1 MLALDPELL
10 IHPDDFEETRTAF
23 ATVAAGDALPRF
35 LNRCQHKTGGF
46 RWLEW
51 SATQEEGRV
60 FAQVRDVTGEVRRRS
75 HQEAVERVTG
85 VGSWEL
91 DLDTRQLYWS
101 PTIYELYG
109 LDPEAYEPRLEQVM
123 AFYLPEVQPLLR
135 RAIDNLTSKGT
146 PYSLTLPF
154 EGKDGQRCWKRLT
167 GNAEVR
173 DGKVIRVFG
182 TSQDVTEERRRQQH
196 VNRLGDV
203 VQRTTNSVVIIDINR
218 QITWCNPAFTKVTGF
233 SLDEVLGKTPDE
245 TFLAPDMHPE
255 TIANVAA
262 ARDTEAGITYEMKWR
277 DKAGRELW
285 VEMNLQP
292 WFENDGEHAGY
303 IVINTDITE
312 RKAYAAKLEQARREA
327 QTARERLAAALE
339 TLADGFVLFDKDD
352 RLVLCNSR
360 YREIYAR
367 SAAAMVPGASFRE
380 ILCHGLK
387 NGEFAEASGREDEW
401 LKERLASH
409 QRCDDVV
416 EQHLGDGRWLR
427 ILERKT
433 PEGGWVGL
441 RIDITGLKR
450 QEAALRASNEELQ
463 AALSGRDRAE
473 RRFSDIAAVSNEWF
487 WEQDENLRFTFI
499 SEGFARNGGKLDDI
513 LGRSRED
520 IFTMREVEK
529 GAERRPRLKAALLAQ
544 EPFDNVVYKARI
556 TAGDERW
563 VRISGAP
570 FYDSDGS
577 FAGYRG
583 VGSDVTQ
590 LYEAM
595 LRAEEAN
602 RAKSQFLATMSHEIR
617 TPLNGVLGMAEELA
631 CVVSDPDQAEQ
642 VETIREFRRAAPE
655 YHQRHSRLLQDRS
668 GQARPGMRSAR
679 RPRSGPQGRSLACER
694 CDRERAGLFGEGGC
708 GVRRILAGR
717 RSDAHTPDPAQSRRQ
732 CGEVYQRGR
741 HPC

>member
-1 MLALDPELL
+1 MYLVESVGSNPGIVDAAPRPDAAAGIRCLPLCGYDQVLGAIHLECPSDEVVDKEQLDLLDSAVSAISLGIAARRRGDERSAFFDSAIEPLCIVDCCGRIRRANCAWERVLGWTTDELLALDPELL

-23 ATVAAGDALPRF
+23 ETVADGDPLPRF

-135 RAIDNLTSKGT
+135 SAIDNLTSKGT

-167 GNAEVR
+167 GNAEIR

-233 SLDEVLGKTPDE
+233 SLDEVLGKTPEE

-262 ARDTEAGITYEMKWR
+262 ARDTEAGITCEMKWR

-387 NGEFAEASGREDEW
+387 NGEFADAIGREEEW

-441 RIDITGLKR
+441 RIDITGTQAAGSGSARFERRTAGGVIGPR
-450 QEAALRASNEELQ
+450 QGRATVQRYRGGQQRLVLGTGRKSSVHLHFGGICAQRWQTGRHPRPLARRHIHDAGGREGGRKAPEVEGGPPGAGALRQCRLQGPHHRRRRAMGPDQRRAFLRFRRILRRLSRGRQRRDAALRGD
-463 AALSGRDRAE
+463 AA
-473 RRFSDIAAVSNEWF
+473 RR
-487 WEQDENLRFTFI
+487 
-499 SEGFARNGGKLDDI
+499 GGK
-513 LGRSRED
+513 
-520 IFTMREVEK
+520 
-529 GAERRPRLKAALLAQ
+529 
-544 EPFDNVVYKARI
+544 
-556 TAGDERW
+556 
-563 VRISGAP
+563 
-570 FYDSDGS
+570 
-577 FAGYRG
+577 
-583 VGSDVTQ
+583 
-590 LYEAM
+590 
-595 LRAEEAN
+595 
-602 RAKSQFLATMSHEIR
+602 
-617 TPLNGVLGMAEELA
+617 
-631 CVVSDPDQAEQ
+631 
-642 VETIREFRRAAPE
+642 
-655 YHQRHSRLLQDRS
+655 S
-668 GQARPGMRSAR
+668 GQVPVPGDHE
-679 RPRSGPQGRSLACER
+679 P
-694 CDRERAGLFGEGGC
+694 
-708 GVRRILAGR
+708 
-717 RSDAHTPDPAQSRRQ
+717 
-732 CGEVYQRGR
+732 
-741 HPC
+741 